1 MRFKLSSLL
10 LLITAA
16 GFLLAAFL
24 PVIRTAH
31 DHLFEIVIAF
41 LGAVV
46 AVVLLVWLLV
56 AEEQPVAS
64 HDQKERP

>member
-10 LLITAA
+10 LLLTAA

-24 PVIRTAH
+24 PVIRSAH
-31 DHLFEIVIAF
+31 DHLYEIVIAF

-46 AVVLLVWLLV
+46 AVILLVWLLV
-56 AEEQPVAS
+56 AEERPVVS
-64 HDQKERP
+64 HDHNKRR

>member
-10 LLITAA
+10 LLLSAA

-24 PVIRTAH
+24 PLLRTAH
-31 DHLFEIVIAF
+31 DHLYEIVIAF

-46 AVVLLVWLLV
+46 AVILLVWLLV
-56 AEEQPVAS
+56 AEERPIAS
-64 HDQKERP
+64 HDPKKRS